1 MKRRIL
7 SCMLA
12 VTLLAAL
19 LSGCGQKGGGAIK
32 IGLTVPLSGDRAAEG
47 SYASN
52 AAKLVEEEINAAGG
66 VLGREIK
73 IEIQD
78 STGTDVGATNAYLKL
93 AADKDIVAII
103 GPDNSNDNI
112 AIASSAES
120 SKILTTGQGSS
131 PALRL
136 RRRFSSPCRREM
148 SWRCP
153 LIFLLTV
160 RPFSRTAWLR
170 NSSCP
175 MGRRWMKRPSLAPP

>member
-131 PALRL
+131 PALQSTCEQGEWVFQL
-136 RRRFSSPCRREM
+136 RACDST
-148 SWRCP
+148 
-153 LIFLLTV
+153 L
-160 RPFSRTAWLR
+160 
-170 NSSCP
+170 
-175 MGRRWMKRPSLAPP
+175 